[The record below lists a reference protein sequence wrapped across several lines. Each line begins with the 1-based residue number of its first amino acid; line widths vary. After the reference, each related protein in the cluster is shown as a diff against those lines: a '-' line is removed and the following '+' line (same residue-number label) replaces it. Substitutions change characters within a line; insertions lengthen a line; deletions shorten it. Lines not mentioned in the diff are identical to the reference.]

1 MPVRA
6 SWRDSGIVARARTK
20 GGLWRLD
27 GARGDD
33 RGHGGLVL
41 VVGGLTGLLKR
52 YVGFVCGRWA
62 LIGGQFLLCCRASEL
77 RAVLLQRR
85 LLFEGDFAGLGGHAG
100 ACACPSKGTDFSC
113 LNCWLWFVLVR
124 SVLLL
129 VAGATNG
136 RFQCRWRASCSTEP
150 ANVAAA

>member
-1 MPVRA
+1 MLALGGPAELSLGSSLRLHWSGA
-6 SWRDSGIVARARTK
+6 SLSLSLSIIIVLA
-20 GGLWRLD
+20 
-27 GARGDD
+27 
-33 RGHGGLVL
+33 
-41 VVGGLTGLLKR
+41 
-52 YVGFVCGRWA
+52 
-62 LIGGQFLLCCRASEL
+62 EL
-77 RAVLLQRR
+77 RALLLQRR
-85 LLFEGDFAGLGGHAG
+85 RLFEGDFAGLGGHAG

-129 VAGATNG
+129 VAGAANG